1 MCCNPVDSGGVLFYY
16 AVRLSGIR
24 FLVTLM
30 ALNSK
35 WRNHNV
41 LELCI
46 RQLIHHSY
54 NMR

>member
-16 AVRLSGIR
+16 AVRHPAGR
-24 FLVTLM
+24 FLFALM
-30 ALNSK
+30 AQYGK

-46 RQLIHHSY
+46 RQLLHHGY